1 MVKIINFPNSPK
13 SEAQIQAEA
22 LEMKK
27 ISTEISLITA
37 MQSSIWEHYELT
49 ADDVECLEQFGEA
62 MDFPPLVAAR
72 LITKLANQNKKLAN
86 YMELQFVDDPW
97 S

>member
-1 MVKIINFPNSPK
+1 
-13 SEAQIQAEA
+13 
-22 LEMKK
+22 
-27 ISTEISLITA
+27 

-49 ADDVECLEQFGEA
+49 ADDVECLEQFGEV

-86 YMELQFVDDPW
+86 CIELQFADDPW